1 MFFLIKSNKIGVFM
15 KKQAKQKGHQE
26 KPRVENNAAKPCC
39 GCWSEGASKGSYGKT
54 ESAAKGSCHENK
66 HRS

>member
-1 MFFLIKSNKIGVFM
+1 M